1 MILYFSGTG
10 NSRYAAELI
19 QQVTGDEMVCLNELI
34 KTGQRREFANDRP
47 LVLVAPTYAWRLP
60 RLVSDYLQGST
71 FSGNRQ
77 AYFLLTC
84 GDGVGAAAAFANHLC
99 RQKGLTFMGLA
110 AVVMPENY
118 IALFQA
124 PGGPEAAAIIRR
136 AEPQL
141 RQLGEQIAAGLPLP
155 SAKPG
160 LFGRVCSW
168 LVNPLFYRFIIK
180 AKAFCTTEK
189 CVGCGRCA
197 KLCPINNIRLVDG
210 TPQWG
215 AACTHCMACICGCP
229 AQAIEYGRSSQ
240 GKVRYYNTASP
251 Q

>member
-19 QQVTGDEMVCLNELI
+19 QQVTGDEMVCLNKLI
-34 KTGQRREFANDRP
+34 KTGQKRDFANDRP
-47 LVLVAPTYAWRLP
+47 LVIVAPTYAWRLP
-60 RLVSDYLQGST
+60 RLVTNYLQGAN
-71 FSGNRQ
+71 FSGNRK

-84 GDGVGAAAAFANHLC
+84 GDGAGAAATFADRLC

-124 PGGPEAAAIIRR
+124 PDGPEAAAIIRC

-141 RQLGEQIAAGLPLP
+141 HQLAGQIAAGLPLP
-155 SAKPG
+155 LAKPG
-160 LFGRVCSW
+160 FFGRVCSL
-168 LVNPLFYRFIIK
+168 LVNPLFYHFIIK
-180 AKAFCTTEK
+180 AKAFRATEK
-189 CVGCGRCA
+189 CVSCGNCT
-197 KLCPINNIRLVDG
+197 KLCPLNNIRLVEG

-229 AQAIEYGRSSQ
+229 EQAIEYGRRSQ
-240 GKVRYYNTASP
+240 GKIRYYNTASP